1 MEKICIVKLR
11 KKLTNPID
19 VDPECGQGP
28 NAGSGPLMKGLS
40 LANTNTL
47 PKPEAYAGSSDD
59 PDSIHAVDETV
70 SLLLTRDQIRSL
82 QTNPRMASLM
92 GTASAGRI
100 EAFSSRDEAVVVM
113 LELPALSPVRLL
125 KVDEVTRMLR
135 VSKGYLY
142 KIIKQGELRSYRF
155 GRHGRLQRIMLED
168 VLSYLEDNREFADIR
183 QQASAAE
190 SSSPEKKA

>member
-19 VDPECGQGP
+19 VDPEYGQGP
-28 NAGSGPLMKGLS
+28 NAGSGALLKGVS
-40 LANTNTL
+40 LADIDAL
-47 PKPEAYAGSSDD
+47 PKPEAPAGCSED
-59 PDSIHAVDETV
+59 PGKMHAADGTV
-70 SLLLTRDQIRSL
+70 SLPLTRDQIRSL
-82 QTNPRMASLM
+82 QANPRMASLM

-113 LELPALSPVRLL
+113 LELPAQPPVRLL
-125 KVDEVTRMLR
+125 KVEEVTRMLR
-135 VSKGYLY
+135 VSKGYLN
-142 KIIKQGELRSYRF
+142 KIISQGELRSYRF
-155 GRHGRLQRIMLED
+155 GRHGRLRRIMLED

-190 SSSPEKKA
+190 SSSPERKA